1 MKTNSILLSEM
12 TPEQLENL
20 VGSTVKSHFNDFA
33 KTLANLQA
41 NDELM
46 SRDEA
51 CAFLKIDPSTLWHWT
66 NNGKVQ
72 AFGIA
77 SRRYYKRSQ
86 LLECLKPLKNKP

>member
-12 TPEQLENL
+12 TPEQLRSL
-20 VGSTVKSHFNDFA
+20 IDSSVQSQFIDFS

-41 NDELM
+41 NYDLM
-46 SRDEA
+46 SRDET

-66 NNGKVQ
+66 NKGKVQ
-72 AFGIA
+72 AFGIG

-86 LLECLKPLKNKP
+86 LLECLKPVKI

>member
-1 MKTNSILLSEM
+1 MIKNSILLSEM
-12 TPEQLENL
+12 TPEELRTLISSSVQ
-20 VGSTVKSHFNDFA
+20 SQINDLT

-46 SRDEA
+46 SRDET

-66 NNGKVQ
+66 NKGKVL
-72 AFGIA
+72 AFGIG

-86 LLECLKPLKNKP
+86 ILECLQPLKK